1 MNDNYIKEVV
11 RDKTHGHQHTSKERT
26 REERQSCKYSTS
38 ISSHNQL
45 IIVYV
50 LAMCMIVPLENLFL
64 CLVIRYKEIV
74 IVNTVINQRDKKQ
87 KHVV

>member
-50 LAMCMIVPLENLFL
+50 LAMCMIVPLEN
-64 CLVIRYKEIV
+64 
-74 IVNTVINQRDKKQ
+74 
-87 KHVV
+87 